1 VSLLAWQRG
10 GVAGGSAVVLVHSW
24 AHDGTRDWQESGWV
38 AGLEAAGFALYVPDL
53 PGHAASAD
61 RAVPGAAEPAAWT
74 ARALLED
81 LARLGVRDYAVAGY
95 ADGGITA
102 AHLAVR
108 DPAAARGLVLVSCDD
123 RRGLPPGPETAAALR
138 DPTARVWSPDV
149 ADAVALAR
157 RDRRHDPATL
167 ADWVERATWPAAPR
181 LGALRTPTLLVV
193 GSDDD
198 ERRARV
204 PRLGGLLHDAHLVTV
219 PGDRRG
225 ALSAAAAVR
234 AAAAFLAD
242 LPHWRAPT
250 G

>member
-10 GVAGGSAVVLVHSW
+10 GVAGGAAVVLVHSW
-24 AHDGTRDWQESGWV
+24 AHDGVADWERSGWV

-61 RAVPGAAEPAAWT
+61 RSLPVGTEPASWT
-74 ARALLED
+74 AQALLED
-81 LARLGVRDYAVAGY
+81 LDRLGVRTCATVGF

-108 DPAAARGLVLVSCDD
+108 DPERVRGLVLVSCDD
-123 RRGLPPGPETAAALR
+123 RRGLPSGPETAAALR
-138 DPTARVWSPDV
+138 DPRARVWSAEV

-157 RDRRHDPATL
+157 RDRRHDLPTL
-167 ADWVERATWPAAPR
+167 ADWVEHATWPAAPR

-193 GSDDD
+193 GADDD
-198 ERRARV
+198 ERRAHV

-225 ALSAAAAVR
+225 ALEAAEAVE
-234 AAAAFLAD
+234 AAAAFLGD
-242 LPHWRAPT
+242 LPDWSRPSP
-250 G
+250 